1 MQDALSAGAAGVGE
15 SARTYDARVSIEA
28 LEIFYTS
35 LLVLSSV
42 VIFWFSG
49 FVLWRLFKGQR

>member
-1 MQDALSAGAAGVGE
+1 MMPQAGAPPRGNGTPMMAL
-15 SARTYDARVSIEA
+15 VSIQA

-35 LLVLSSV
+35 LLVLSSG

>member
-1 MQDALSAGAAGVGE
+1 MLGERRRYPRGV
-15 SARTYDARVSIEA
+15 SLQA

-35 LLVLSSV
+35 LLVISSV

-49 FVLWRLFKGQR
+49 FVVWRLFRGQR

>member
-1 MQDALSAGAAGVGE
+1 VIRPGLV
-15 SARTYDARVSIEA
+15 YDATMSVEA
-28 LEIFYTS
+28 LETFYTS

-49 FVLWRLFKGQR
+49 FVVFRLFKGQR